1 MGFCGEDTAPGN
13 LVVGRESKCFLKPW
27 TTDKYIQGQAKSGLK
42 IAGMT
47 NKEGHCSDEKERGL
61 QGGILSPLYWERK
74 SISPSSFL
82 CLLFLLLVFKSLV
95 LRRRLSVFQGVDK
108 GGFAPLI
115 VRNTQ
120 G

>member
-1 MGFCGEDTAPGN
+1 MPERFYQ
-13 LVVGRESKCFLKPW
+13 VSMFLLLLWFLNTVDP
-27 TTDKYIQGQAKSGLK
+27 GLK
-42 IAGMT
+42 IAGVT

-95 LRRRLSVFQGVDK
+95 LRRRLSVFPGDYKGVSH
-108 GGFAPLI
+108 
-115 VRNTQ
+115 
-120 G
+120 